1 VKKTES
7 LRKGKFMHRGQTV
20 ADMVNEVLARQAK
33 AHAMQTGQPQE
44 ALAAVLE
51 TEAGRKLR
59 VLREGAYRDK
69 RADEWQEG
77 VAKERAAVQD
87 TMLGL
92 RLP

>member
-1 VKKTES
+1 
-7 LRKGKFMHRGQTV
+7 MHRGQTV

-33 AHAMQTGQPQE
+33 AHAMQTGQPQVE

-77 VAKERAAVQD
+77 VAKERAAVQG
-87 TMLGL
+87 TIVRL